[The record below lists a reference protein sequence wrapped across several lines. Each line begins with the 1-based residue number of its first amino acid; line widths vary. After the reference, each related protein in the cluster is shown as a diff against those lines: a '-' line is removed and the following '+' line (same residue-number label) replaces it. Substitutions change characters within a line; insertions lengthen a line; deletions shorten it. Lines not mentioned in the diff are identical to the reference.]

1 MDWVNFNMNPLINNL
16 FAVLRASAPL
26 RWLPTLPARHNT
38 RSTLILGS
46 LTVFYACSPSHEMNS
61 DEQEIRLVREA
72 SNAAIAA
79 HDTTAMAKTLSV
91 DYNVVTSRNAVSV
104 GRSAMLQRFA
114 ADAPDVIYIRTSDVI
129 RVFPEWKMAS
139 ETGTWVGRWK
149 DGSDS
154 IELSGTYYAKWH
166 KVDGKWVIRAEVFT
180 PLRCTGGQF
189 CDRSPI

>member
-1 MDWVNFNMNPLINNL
+1 MMRLPIKNHL
-16 FAVLRASAPL
+16 AVLRVAAPL
-26 RWLPTLPARHNT
+26 RWLEALPVLW
-38 RSTLILGS
+38 SLI
-46 LTVFYACSPSHEMNS
+46 VFTACSPSTEMTP
-61 DEQEIRLVREA
+61 DDQQIRLVREA

-129 RVFPEWKMAS
+129 RVFPDWKMAS

-149 DGSDS
+149 DGSDR

-166 KVDGKWVIRAEVFT
+166 KVDGQWVIRAEIFT
-180 PLRCTGGQF
+180 PLHCKGGAF

>member
-1 MDWVNFNMNPLINNL
+1 MKSGVCFGFWSI
-16 FAVLRASAPL
+16 
-26 RWLPTLPARHNT
+26 W
-38 RSTLILGS
+38 ILA
-46 LTVFYACSPSHEMNS
+46 ACSPSGEMNS
-61 DEQEIRLVREA
+61 DEREIRLVREA

-79 HDTTAMAKTLSV
+79 HDTTAMGNTLSV

-114 ADAPDVIYIRTSDVI
+114 TDATDVIYIRTPDVI

-139 ETGTWVGRWK
+139 ETGTWVGRWN
-149 DGSDS
+149 DGSDA

-166 KVDGKWVIRAEVFT
+166 KVDGQWVIRAEIFT
-180 PLRCTGGQF
+180 PLHCEGGPF